1 MYIIIIIIWYILHYI
16 DIAYTTLPTKN
27 LLKRLHTFR
36 TPQTPGT
43 VELQAKV

>member
-27 LLKRLHTFR
+27 LLKRLDRSHKM
-36 TPQTPGT
+36 
-43 VELQAKV
+43 EKLKVM